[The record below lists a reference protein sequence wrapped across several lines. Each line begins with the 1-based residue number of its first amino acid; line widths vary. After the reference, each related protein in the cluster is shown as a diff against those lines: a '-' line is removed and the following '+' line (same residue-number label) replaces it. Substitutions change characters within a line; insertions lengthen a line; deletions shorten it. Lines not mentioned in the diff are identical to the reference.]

1 MKKITVKK
9 SAKKKV
15 FALVG
20 IFILVFAIYKAILYF
35 ADRFDYTIYYVGVTA
50 YIGIATVLFVVF
62 FFMNGMT
69 LSSAPTPR
77 ENLPRDWSEDK
88 KDEYL
93 EKEAARKPKAKKILY
108 VFFPMVVTVLV
119 NYIELYLEEIIR
131 RIS

>member
-35 ADRFDYTIYYVGVTA
+35 ADKFDHRIYYVGITA
-50 YIGIATVLFVVF
+50 YVGIATLLFVIF

-69 LSSAPTPR
+69 MSPAPTPR
-77 ENLPRDWSEDK
+77 ENLPADWSEDRK
-88 KDEYL
+88 TEYL
-93 EKEAARKPKAKKILY
+93 EKEAVRKPKARKLLY
-108 VFFPMVVTVLV
+108 VFLPMVVTILV
-119 NYIELYLEEIIR
+119 NYFEIYLEELIR
-131 RIS
+131 KIS